1 MRLSHVAPP
10 FSKRSR
16 KTCWNK
22 TQQKSSHFP
31 GRLRQPEPAG
41 PAARTLR
48 ALAGQSQQPRRSR
61 PGDGSRHPFR
71 VGIKDGPR
79 TFKTAARRTDAKRS
93 RVRKPKRG
101 LSWQRTICSG
111 TGVTYGPRRPR
122 PLRPQDR
129 IQLVPS
135 PPLPHPP
142 FGYLPGRSAV
152 CPRTLTVCGGCRPH
166 LEESYRVCSRTAT
179 GDAWP
184 SETLASLP
192 LPAGERE

>member
-1 MRLSHVAPP
+1 MLEQNTTKEQPFPRPAPP
-10 FSKRSR
+10 ARAGGPR
-16 KTCWNK
+16 R
-22 TQQKSSHFP
+22 P
-31 GRLRQPEPAG
+31 QPQ
-41 PAARTLR
+41 

-122 PLRPQDR
+122 PLRPQEPDPAGP
-129 IQLVPS
+129 VPAAPTS
-135 PPLPHPP
+135 PFRVPPREERRLP
-142 FGYLPGRSAV
+142 
-152 CPRTLTVCGGCRPH
+152 TD
-166 LEESYRVCSRTAT
+166 SYRMWGMPT
-179 GDAWP
+179 P
-184 SETLASLP
+184 P
-192 LPAGERE
+192 

>member
-1 MRLSHVAPP
+1 MLEQNTTKEQPFPRPAPP
-10 FSKRSR
+10 ARAGGPR
-16 KTCWNK
+16 R
-22 TQQKSSHFP
+22 P
-31 GRLRQPEPAG
+31 QPQ
-41 PAARTLR
+41 